1 MNKKYFLACKMKKA
15 YEAKIIYTE
24 INESEMKNLQQFRI
38 RCFTEIRGYF
48 IGEIYEKKVH
58 GST

>member
-1 MNKKYFLACKMKKA
+1 MACKMKKA

-48 IGEIYEKKVH
+48 IGEIYEKEVH